1 MQIITTHK
9 GTDFDALASVVA
21 AKILFPDA
29 VALIPQTR
37 NANVRRF
44 LSLHKDLFSFCASK
58 DLDLRSV
65 SRLIVV
71 DANRWDRLDD
81 LALLKEKR
89 GLEIFVYDH
98 HRIDGDIP
106 STWKCQEGVGANI
119 TLMSR
124 YLKEAKETIF
134 PIYASLFLAGL
145 YEDTGNLTFP
155 STTAEDAHAAAYFLE
170 NGADLK
176 ILTTF
181 LTPAYGRKQKDILFR
196 MLNNATQ
203 MKMNGMK
210 ISVNQIKV
218 DGHVEDLAVVLQMY
232 RQILNVNAAF
242 GLFLFARDKC
252 LAIGR
257 SDTDEIDVG
266 AIMRCM
272 GGGGHP
278 GAGSALLRS
287 IAPATIAAW
296 IRILI
301 EGNTN
306 LPGKIEALMSRPV
319 FTIWHDMSIMEAFTA
334 LRKRGYHGAPVM
346 AGNQVVGMISLRD
359 FRKLKKQT
367 QYQLPV
373 KAVMSRPVQTI
384 EPWKSPAVAAHQMVK
399 YDIGRLPVVD
409 HGRLIGIVTRSDA
422 MNHFYGFCPIDR
434 PVSGLCLDAI
444 P

>member
-29 VALIPQTR
+29 VILLPQPR
-37 NANVRRF
+37 NANIRRF
-44 LSLHKDLFSFCASK
+44 LSLHKDLFNFCASK

-71 DANRWDRLDD
+71 DANRWDRLED

-124 YLKEAKETIF
+124 YLKETKEAIF

-181 LTPAYGRKQKDILFR
+181 LTHPYGQKQKDILFR
-196 MLNNATQ
+196 MLNNAAQ
-203 MKMNGMK
+203 VKVNGIK
-210 ISVNQIKV
+210 ISINQIKV

-242 GLFLFARDKC
+242 GLFMFNRDKC
-252 LAIGR
+252 LVIGR
-257 SDTDEIDVG
+257 SDADEIDVG

-278 GAGSALLRS
+278 GAGSALLKS

-301 EGNTN
+301 EGTTN
-306 LPGKIEALMSRPV
+306 LPGKIEDLMSRPV
-319 FTIWHDMSIMEAFTA
+319 YTISSDTSMIEAFNA
-334 LRKRGYHGAPVM
+334 LRKKGYHGAPVM
-346 AGNQVVGMISLRD
+346 EGNKILGMISLRD
-359 FRKLKKQT
+359 FRKLKRESQ
-367 QYQLPV
+367 QQLLV

-422 MNHFYGFCPIDR
+422 MNHFYGFCPMER
-434 PVSGLCLDAI
+434 TVSGRCFDAI